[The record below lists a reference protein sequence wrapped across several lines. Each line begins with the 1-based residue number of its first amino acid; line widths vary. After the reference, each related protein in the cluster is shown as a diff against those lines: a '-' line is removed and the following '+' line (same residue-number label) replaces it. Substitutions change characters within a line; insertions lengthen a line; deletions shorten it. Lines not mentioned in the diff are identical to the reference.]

1 MQQRYSVGGVDNQA
15 SLRDAL
21 VTVDS
26 LTIVL
31 SVLKRAMMMNLSIV
45 ITLTD
50 FLRTILTDSR

>member
-1 MQQRYSVGGVDNQA
+1 MGGVDNQA